1 MRERQLDLF
10 ASDGDANEPDA
21 EIRPK
26 ESSKRRVLKKSLSRY
41 ELSVGVGPLERA
53 IYRVCRSD
61 PAVEMTWPT
70 YAFTML
76 AFTVASIALTYVVL
90 RTQAWL
96 PLNPRHFEGLAP
108 DLAWNTA
115 VSFATTTDWQFY
127 SGEST
132 LSYFSQMVALA
143 WQNFVAAGVGLATA
157 IALVRGLGRERSA
170 TVGNFWVD
178 LTRGVLY
185 VLLPVSIVVSLVFL
199 WQGVPQNFSS

>member
-1 MRERQLDLF
+1 
-10 ASDGDANEPDA
+10 
-21 EIRPK
+21 
-26 ESSKRRVLKKSLSRY
+26 
-41 ELSVGVGPLERA
+41 
-53 IYRVCRSD
+53 
-61 PAVEMTWPT
+61 MTWPT

-96 PLNPRHFEGLAP
+96 PLNPQHFEGLAP

-170 TVGNFWVD
+170 TVGSFWVD